1 MIDILVNETL
11 VIRVHTELLINHQLK
26 LKTND

>member
-1 MIDILVNETL
+1 MIDILVNETII
-11 VIRVHTELLINHQLK
+11 IRVYTELLINHELK

>member
-1 MIDILVNETL
+1 MIDILVNET
-11 VIRVHTELLINHQLK
+11 VVNRVYTELLINHQLK